1 MKLAIVWTHHE
12 VITLYSII
20 QNLNHEVILI
30 IDHKHHSYH
39 ANTHEYSTSRYHALL
54 DIAQQQWVTHIL
66 THPLIELS
74 CRTYNPSI
82 LPILP
87 IYQNYLLHHVLPY
100 SRVGKIGILSDH
112 YDTHT
117 TQQLI
122 SSVSTQYTLSHTQ
135 SITKTFHQP
144 LARWTRDVSNRSQF
158 IPMLGH
164 QHRLLRKYIK
174 HDLRYFQNAD
184 VDTLVPTSYLQF
196 ALDTTLRHHLNFKR
210 VRWHDRHVISEII
223 ASYIGTWQQ
232 GFLSII
238 SNQPT
243 THLYNQYPT
252 KGLLKQGFTHTIIDF

>member
-12 VITLYSII
+12 VIALYSII
-20 QNLNHEVILI
+20 QDLNHEVILI

-39 ANTHEYSTSRYHALL
+39 TNTHEYSMSRYQVLL

-74 CRTYNPSI
+74 CRAYNLS
-82 LPILP
+82 ILP
-87 IYQNYLLHHVLPY
+87 IYQTYLLHHVLRY
-100 SRVGKIGILSDH
+100 SHVGKIGILSDH
-112 YDTHT
+112 YDIHT

-122 SSVSTQYTLSHTQ
+122 TSISTQYTLSHNQ
-135 SITKTFHQP
+135 STTKTFHQP
-144 LARWTRDVSNRSQF
+144 LARWTRDISNRSQL
-158 IPMLGH
+158 IPILGH

-184 VDTLVPTSYLQF
+184 VDTLIPTSYLQF

-210 VRWHDRHVISEII
+210 VRWYDRNVISEII
-223 ASYIGTWQQ
+223 TSQISTWQQ
-232 GFLSII
+232 GSLSII

-243 THLYNQYPT
+243 THLYDQYPT
-252 KGLLKQGFTHTIIDF
+252 KGLLKQGFTHAIIDF